1 MTKNWVCAIL
11 HKKGKI
17 MKKITIA
24 ICYDFD
30 KTLTTD
36 DMQSFA
42 FIPSLNL
49 TSEEFWDKTNS
60 FIKKNGCDVTLG
72 FLRTMID
79 ECRQKG
85 IVLSREYLKAM
96 GKNIP
101 FAEGVLTWFKRLNTF
116 AEKQGAVLE
125 HYVIS
130 SGNKEM
136 IEGTKIF
143 KEFKNVFACEY
154 LYGKNGEAYWPKN
167 TINYTTKTQCLFRI
181 CKGAHDLTDEK
192 TVNNRTRTKHVEF
205 RNMIYLGDG
214 ITDIPCMTLVKEKG
228 GTAIA
233 VYQNDKVQIGRELIA
248 DGRVNYVCRNSYKS
262 GSSLEKLLKT
272 IIKSL
277 VLKEQLL
284 YKEKIHKKIAKK

>member
-1 MTKNWVCAIL
+1 
-11 HKKGKI
+11 
-17 MKKITIA
+17 MKKMTIA

-42 FIPSLNL
+42 FIPNL
-49 TSEEFWDKTNS
+49 GMTTAEFWNKTNN

-72 FLRTMID
+72 FLRTMLD
-79 ECRQKG
+79 ECQKKG
-85 IVLSREYLKAM
+85 IVLSREYLKEM

-101 FAEGVLTWFKRLNTF
+101 FAEGVLTWFKRLNNF
-116 AEKQGAVLE
+116 AEKHGATLE
-125 HYVIS
+125 HYIIS

-154 LYGKNGEAYWPKN
+154 LYDKNGEAFWPKN

-181 CKGAHDLTDEK
+181 CKGAHDISDEH
-192 TVNNRTRTKHVEF
+192 TVNRKTEKKHVEF
-205 RNMIYLGDG
+205 RNMIYIGDG
-214 ITDIPCMTLVKEKG
+214 VTDIPCMTLVKEKG

-233 VYQNDKVQIGRELIA
+233 VYQADKVQIGNELIT

-272 IIKSL
+272 IIESL
-277 VLKEQLL
+277 ILKEELL
-284 YKEKIHKKIAKK
+284 TKEQTHKKIANNK

>member
-1 MTKNWVCAIL
+1 
-11 HKKGKI
+11 
-17 MKKITIA
+17 MKKMTIA

-42 FIPSLNL
+42 FIPNL
-49 TSEEFWDKTNS
+49 GMTTAEFWNKTNN

-72 FLRTMID
+72 FLRTMLD
-79 ECRQKG
+79 ECRKKG
-85 IVLSREYLKAM
+85 IVLSREYLKEM

-101 FAEGVLTWFKRLNTF
+101 FAEGVLTWFKRLNNF
-116 AEKQGAVLE
+116 AEKHGATLE
-125 HYVIS
+125 HYIIS

-154 LYGKNGEAYWPKN
+154 LYDKNGEAFWPKN

-181 CKGAHDLTDEK
+181 CKGAHDISDEH
-192 TVNNRTRTKHVEF
+192 TVNRKTEKKHVEF
-205 RNMIYLGDG
+205 RNMIYIGDG
-214 ITDIPCMTLVKEKG
+214 VTDIPCMTLVKEKG

-233 VYQNDKVQIGRELIA
+233 VYQADKVQIGNELIT

-272 IIKSL
+272 IIESL
-277 VLKEQLL
+277 ILKEELL
-284 YKEKIHKKIAKK
+284 TKEQTHKKIANKK

>member
-1 MTKNWVCAIL
+1 
-11 HKKGKI
+11 
-17 MKKITIA
+17 MKKMTIA

-30 KTLTTD
+30 KTLTID

-42 FIPSLNL
+42 FIPNL
-49 TSEEFWDKTNS
+49 GMTTAGFWNKTNN

-79 ECRQKG
+79 ECRKKG
-85 IVLSREYLKAM
+85 IVLSREYLKEM

-101 FAEGVLTWFKRLNTF
+101 FAEGVLTWFKRLNNF
-116 AEKQGAVLE
+116 AEKHGATLE
-125 HYVIS
+125 HYIIS

-154 LYGKNGEAYWPKN
+154 LYDKNGEAFWPKN

-181 CKGAHDLTDEK
+181 CKGAHDISDEH
-192 TVNNRTRTKHVEF
+192 TVNRKTEKKHVEF
-205 RNMIYLGDG
+205 RNMIYIGDG
-214 ITDIPCMTLVKEKG
+214 VTDIPCMTLVKEKG

-233 VYQNDKVQIGRELIA
+233 VYQADKVQIGNELIT

-272 IIKSL
+272 IIESL
-277 VLKEQLL
+277 ILKEELL
-284 YKEKIHKKIAKK
+284 TKEQTHKKIANKK